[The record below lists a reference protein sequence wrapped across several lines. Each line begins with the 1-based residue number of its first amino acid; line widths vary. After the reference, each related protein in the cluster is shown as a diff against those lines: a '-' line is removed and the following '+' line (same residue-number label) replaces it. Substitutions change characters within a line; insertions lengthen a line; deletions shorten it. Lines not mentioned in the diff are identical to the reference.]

1 MPRYLRMKNKS
12 ASARSGL
19 LAGGNWILDQVK
31 VIDAY
36 PQPEKLA
43 QIQAQHHCTGGA
55 PHNVLLTLAKAG
67 APFPLLAAGLVG
79 KDAAGDAIL
88 ADCKQHKVDTKLLTA
103 TPKAATSYTDVMSE
117 VRGGRR
123 TFFHYRGAH
132 ALWHGEGLDFKKPKI
147 RNFHLGYLLLL
158 DGLDEADPLYGTR
171 AARLL
176 ATAQA
181 AGVRTSV
188 DVITEDSD
196 RYRDIVPP
204 ALKYTDC
211 LILNELETARIT
223 GFKTR
228 EPDGKLDTV
237 SLRHAAGALLQLGVK
252 ELIVIHF
259 PEGSFARTRKGEDVW
274 QPSVKLP
281 AKAVAGTNGAGD
293 AFAAGFLWGLHEEWP
308 VTRCLETA
316 VALAAACCTDPT
328 TTGGIKSLAS
338 CQAMAKKY
346 RYNPPLER
354 TDF

>member
-1 MPRYLRMKNKS
+1 MKTKS
-12 ASARSGL
+12 ASVRRGL

-43 QIQAQHHCTGGA
+43 SIQAQHHCTGGG

-79 KDAAGDAIL
+79 KDAAGEAIIEE
-88 ADCKQHKVDTKLLTA
+88 CQKQKVETKLLTV

-117 VRGGRR
+117 ARGGRR
-123 TFFHYRGAH
+123 TFFHYRGAN
-132 ALWHGEGLDFKKPKI
+132 ALWRGEGLDFKKLKI

-158 DGLDEADPLYGTR
+158 DGLDESDSLYGTR

-176 ATAQA
+176 AAAQE

-188 DVITEDSD
+188 DVVTEDSD
-196 RYRDIVPP
+196 RYRDIVPH
-204 ALKYTDC
+204 ALKFTDY
-211 LILNELETARIT
+211 LILNELEAARIT

-228 EPDGKLDTV
+228 EADGKIDTV
-237 SLRHAAGALLQLGVK
+237 SLRHAAGALLQMGVK
-252 ELIVIHF
+252 ELVVIHF
-259 PEGSFARTRKGEDVW
+259 PEGGFARTRKGEDVW

-281 AKAVAGTNGAGD
+281 AKLIAGTNGAGD

-308 VTRCLETA
+308 VAKSLETA
-316 VALAAACCTDPT
+316 VILAAACCMDPT
-328 TTGGIKSLAS
+328 TTGGIKPLAA
-338 CQAMAKKY
+338 CQALAKKH

-354 TDF
+354 SDF